1 MGVAAS
7 RVVHHY
13 SEFLLEKHRNK
24 RRLSKK
30 QEDKRK
36 KRKVA
41 GAGPGSHTLITNG
54 SEQNGLIMCIDE
66 CKEYFLNE

>member
-7 RVVHHY
+7 QVVHHY
-13 SEFLLEKHRNK
+13 SEFLLEKDRNK

-30 QEDKRK
+30 QEDRRK

-41 GAGPGSHTLITNG
+41 GAGSGSHTHLLPSG

-66 CKEYFLNE
+66 CKEYF